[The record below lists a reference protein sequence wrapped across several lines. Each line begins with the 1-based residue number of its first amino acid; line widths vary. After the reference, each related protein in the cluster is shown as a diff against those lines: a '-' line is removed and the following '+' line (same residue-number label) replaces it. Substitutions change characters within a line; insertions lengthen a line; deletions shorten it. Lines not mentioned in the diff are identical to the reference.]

1 MESLINQELTTGLFF
16 SLFFGV
22 GLVGFFI
29 FLIFWLYSQPSKI
42 KAK

>member
-1 MESLINQELTTGLFF
+1 METLIGQELTTGLFF

-29 FLIFWLYSQPSKI
+29 FLVFWLTNQQSRIEFK
-42 KAK
+42 